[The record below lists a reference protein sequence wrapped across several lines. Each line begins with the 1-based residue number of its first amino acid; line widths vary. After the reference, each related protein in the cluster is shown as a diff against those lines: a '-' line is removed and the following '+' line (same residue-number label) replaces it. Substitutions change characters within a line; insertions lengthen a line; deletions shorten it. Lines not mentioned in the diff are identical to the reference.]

1 MSHFPKDAWSAVNK
15 LKEWIQGHH
24 GTANIMR
31 FKKEDETY
39 TETDKETLEMLS
51 THFEKLFNSDVNID
65 WSILSE
71 IKQKPVFKIID
82 TTLQFNEFSFAIN
95 KLTLYRAADENGIS
109 PNAIK
114 SLDKENRIFLFEICS
129 DFFEN
134 KVDIEE
140 WQTGVLKR
148 LPKKETSPILIIC
161 VELIYWLC
169 YQKSFR

>member
-1 MSHFPKDAWSAVNK
+1 M
-15 LKEWIQGHH
+15 
-24 GTANIMR
+24 
-31 FKKEDETY
+31 KEDETY
-39 TETDKETLEMLS
+39 TETDEEKFEMLS

-82 TTLQFNEFSFAIN
+82 TTLQFNEFSCTIN
-95 KLTLYRAADENGIS
+95 KLTLHRTVDENSIS

-114 SLDKENRIFLFEICS
+114 ALDKKNRTFLFEIYS
-129 DFFEN
+129 DVFEN

-140 WQTGVLKR
+140 WQIGVLKI